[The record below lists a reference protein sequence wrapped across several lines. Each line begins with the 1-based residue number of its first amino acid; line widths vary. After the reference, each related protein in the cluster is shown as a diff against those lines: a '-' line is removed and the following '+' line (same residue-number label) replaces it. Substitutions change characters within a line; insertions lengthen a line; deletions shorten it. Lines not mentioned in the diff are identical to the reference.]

1 MNLQPGSRLGAY
13 DIQSVIGTG
22 GMGEV
27 YRARDTRLAREIA
40 LKILPA
46 SRSAD
51 ASHIERFRREARAVA
66 ALTHPNIVTIYS
78 VEEVD
83 GVHFLTME
91 LIEGGSLSDE
101 IPSSGLPLDRWL
113 EIAGALA
120 NALTAA
126 HEKGIVHRDL
136 KPANVMI
143 DRDGRVKVLDFGL
156 AKVMDDDVV
165 VAVGE
170 TRLELT
176 RTGTVVGTMPY
187 MSPEQ
192 VEGRALDARTDVFS
206 LGVMFYEMATG
217 TRPFV
222 GDSSS
227 QLIASILRDVPRP
240 IAECR
245 PELPVQLGRLTARCL
260 EKRPGDRVQTARDVR
275 NELKALQ
282 RESAAAP
289 APLRATPPGA
299 PAAGHRP
306 DSGATRAAGLWTAIM
321 PFTHSGADPDLCAL
335 SDGLTED
342 IAAGLSRFAYLKIVA
357 AQSAARSTG
366 SIVETRQTGQQLEC
380 RFLLEGSV
388 RRAGSTIRVA
398 VDLIDID
405 TGAHVWAEKY
415 DRDVAAARLF
425 DVQDN
430 VSERIVATV
439 ADKNGALVRSMA
451 AALRARPVDALSI
464 PELILLCFAYFHQA
478 RLDEHARLRSALEH
492 ALAREPRH
500 ADGWAFLAALYGHEH
515 MWHANQ
521 LPDSLGR
528 QLRAAQRAIDLD
540 PACQEGWHSLA
551 TAYFFGGDL
560 DRFRA
565 AAERAIS
572 LNPLDTNAVAMYGI
586 FMAQA
591 GDWDRGLELT
601 KRAMTL
607 NSQHP
612 GWYHF
617 GAVFRHY
624 GLGEY
629 EEAWRLLK
637 RVNMPG
643 FYWTHLAT
651 AAVCG
656 QLNLVAEART
666 ALDALGKLDPALL
679 ETDYL
684 RQDLEHWN
692 FEPTLLDGVIV
703 GLAKAGLGR

>member
-1 MNLQPGSRLGAY
+1 VHLQPGSRLGAY

-27 YRARDTRLAREIA
+27 YRARDRRLARDIA

-51 ASHIERFRREARAVA
+51 ATHVERFRREARAVA
-66 ALTHPNIVTIYS
+66 ALTHPNIVTIHS
-78 VEEVD
+78 VEEAD

-91 LIEGGSLSDE
+91 LVEGESLSDE
-101 IPSSGLPLDRWL
+101 IPSRGLPFDRWL
-113 EIAGALA
+113 DIAGALA
-120 NALTAA
+120 DALTAA
-126 HEKGIVHRDL
+126 HEKGIAHRDL

-156 AKVMDDDVV
+156 AKAMGDDVV
-165 VAVGE
+165 DIGE

-176 RTGTVVGTMPY
+176 KTGTVVGTMPY

-217 TRPFV
+217 TRPFA
-222 GDSSS
+222 GDASA

-245 PELPVQLGRLTARCL
+245 PELPVQLGRLVARCL

-282 RESAAAP
+282 RENAAAS
-289 APLRATPPGA
+289 APPPRAISSGS

-306 DSGATRAAGLWTAIM
+306 DSGATRVAGLWTAVM

-357 AQSAARSTG
+357 GQSATRSAG
-366 SIVETRQTGQQLEC
+366 SNVETRQTGQQLEC

-388 RRAGSTIRVA
+388 RKAGSTIRIA
-398 VDLIDID
+398 VDLIDTN

-425 DVQDN
+425 DVQDD
-430 VSERIVATV
+430 VSERIVATA

-451 AALRARPVDALSI
+451 AALRGRPVDELSI
-464 PELILLCFAYFHQA
+464 PELILRCFAYFQQA
-478 RLDEHARLRSALEH
+478 PVDEHARLRSALER

-500 ADGWAFLAALYGHEH
+500 ADGWAFLGALYGHEH
-515 MWHANQ
+515 MWHANP

-528 QLRAAQRAIDLD
+528 QLRAAQRAVDLD

-551 TAYFFGGDL
+551 TAYFFAGDL
-560 DRFRA
+560 DRFRP

-572 LNPLDTNAVAMYGI
+572 LNRLDTNALAMYGT
-586 FMAQA
+586 FMAHA
-591 GDWDRGLELT
+591 GDWTRGMELT

-617 GAVFRHY
+617 VSLFRHY
-624 GLGEY
+624 SLGEY
-629 EEAWRLLK
+629 EDAWRLLK
-637 RVNMPG
+637 RVNMPEY
-643 FYWTHLAT
+643 YWTHLAT

-656 QLNLVAEART
+656 QLALVAEGRA
-666 ALDALGKLDPALL
+666 ALDALTRLNPALSQA
-679 ETDYL
+679 DQV
-684 RQDLEHWN
+684 RRDLAHWN
-692 FEPTLLDGVIV
+692 FAPTLIDRVMDGL
-703 GLAKAGLGR
+703 GKAGLDR